1 MPTSPL
7 AASALR
13 VQEKKLRRVAAMSV
27 SLKGVVLILLLGILG
42 HVRTSA
48 NPACFDRLPGQKN
61 RNPHRDIPRPA
72 QQGNSNSGFGR
83 KAEQRA
89 QGGIARFL
97 NPHRRRNKDGGAS
110 ERFQQA

>member
-48 NPACFDRLPGQKN
+48 NPARFDRLPGQKD
-61 RNPHRDIPRPA
+61 RNADRDVPRPA
-72 QQGNSNSGFGR
+72 QQGNGDPGLWC
-83 KAEQRA
+83 KAKQRA

-110 ERFQQA
+110 ERFQQ